1 MTRLIAANR
10 RKSSSE
16 MAKLR
21 PTRWPSRPS
30 RQYRRTRP
38 ADNPSRRAACSVV
51 SNFMLPIPRLAF
63 ACFDFP
69 NAFFQGV
76 DFSLELLGGA
86 SRSEGDSKVLKCYS
100 SQVQQIGHFLGYATH
115 DKLLV
120 QRVKMFNCL
129 YCTGIG
135 TISKPTSA
143 KIPKFFAGSQVGL
156 HGATDQEIKQA

>member
-51 SNFMLPIPRLAF
+51 SNMLSAPF
-63 ACFDFP
+63 AGFDFP
-69 NAFFQGV
+69 NAVFEGM
-76 DFSLELLGGA
+76 DFGPQRLDGTA
-86 SRSEGDSKVLKCYS
+86 RPEGDAKVTDGDG
-100 SQVQQIGHFLGYATH
+100 SQVQQIGQLLGYATH

-129 YCTGIG
+129 YCNGIG

-156 HGATDQEIKQA
+156 YGATDQEIKQAQ